1 MAQAYLQFRHAANEL
16 VRNLHIR
23 VAGIVERDK
32 LGGKVLVAIEE
43 PGVGTETTR
52 RSGRWVCVA
61 LSLLSHS
68 CSCLLY
74 TERC

>member
-1 MAQAYLQFRHAANEL
+1 MAQAYLQLRHAANEL
-16 VRNLHIR
+16 VGNLHMR

-52 RSGRWVCVA
+52 RSGR
-61 LSLLSHS
+61 
-68 CSCLLY
+68 
-74 TERC
+74 